1 MDSSVKGYL
10 GFLQVLAIVNSAAM
24 NIGMHV
30 SFQITAFFEHMPRC
44 GITGLY
50 GKGVVL
56 NEHSES
62 TLYCSFLHLRAE

>member
-30 SFQITAFFEHMPRC
+30 SFQIIVFSGYSPRN
-44 GITGLY
+44 GITG
-50 GKGVVL
+50 
-56 NEHSES
+56 S
-62 TLYCSFLHLRAE
+62 CSNSNFTF